1 VRRGD
6 KHERDLG
13 AYLDEVVYPA
23 LFSRLAEAFPAF
35 GWKRSGERGPWTATS
50 WPADFP
56 FPVEHKN
63 PDRLKVYATWK
74 NGTAHH
80 RIKVHGHGV
89 VRFLDLVNGG
99 QKPSGAEFLE
109 AVHVLCELAGVRF
122 PEREVS
128 EAEVERRQ
136 KVEARRS
143 ALEVVTEYAQETLFS
158 PAGKDALAYLT
169 EKRGF
174 TADEARGLG
183 LGFYDSVGK
192 ARRVLEA
199 AGVDLQAA
207 EDAGLLWPKL
217 EGYVLIPW
225 ADAMG
230 LPLTLY
236 GRWSTK
242 TPPEGRPKTLALPG
256 EGTKGSPLYFD
267 RARKAGH
274 RDLVAVEGVF
284 DAALLQA
291 RGDFRV
297 VAYVAAQFSQLQ
309 VETMVRYKV
318 RSVVVCPDPDGG
330 GDRGAL
336 SCVDALTKAGIEAYV
351 TPRLPDGLDPDEF
364 LLREGLDGWKAHVQA
379 AVSGAVYRAKVAI
392 GNVSPDG
399 PEVDRRQAVDAAL
412 SIVEGLRGPRA
423 SLDREDVL
431 LLTAEA
437 TGYTF
442 ETLGELAEDHAT
454 RHRKEETERTL
465 DAALREAQA
474 GREKGADA
482 LKVARTLT
490 DGLARLHAVVE
501 EPPPWFSVDRLE
513 RESGELPL
521 GKSSGWGPLDCLD
534 VRFNPG
540 ELALMAARTSHGKT
554 SALVNLLR
562 NWLRDTEGTDEV
574 FVFYSAEEPET
585 RIFHRLLALESVD
598 PESGGGWFPNTIRD
612 YLRSPRSLAYHPDP
626 RLLERARERVRS
638 WEDRLLVVNRPSWDA
653 GKLTAHARTVA
664 GEANLAAVLVDYL
677 QRIPAP
683 PGSHDRRDIEV
694 SAVGRAFKALSIDA
708 SCPVVVGAQINRE
721 AVPKDYAANLQGK
734 TYRDA
739 TTVIRTARPELHHL
753 REGGSEQEA
762 DLVLGLLNYA
772 ADYRTEAKATGEKA
786 APETTLFEV
795 GILKNRYGEVGRWA
809 GLVFEGRFNL
819 IREPHSHEDGDLQV
833 ETLRPWREQSGEVR
847 EENRAARLAAENER
861 TERERLRLQTAEA
874 RARTEEARTERK
886 KLSSKPKKPPTG
898 PEAKA

>member
-1 VRRGD
+1 MKR
-6 KHERDLG
+6 ERYSEDLNLF
-13 AYLDEVVYPA
+13 LDEVIYPA
-23 LFSRLAEAFPAF
+23 LFDRLPSAFPFF
-35 GWKRSGERGPWTATS
+35 GWRKSGSAWVATS

-56 FPVEHKN
+56 EPVEDPR
-63 PDRLKVYATWK
+63 PDRLMVYPDRPHWV
-74 NGTAHH
+74 
-80 RIKVHGHGV
+80 KVHGHAG

-99 QKPSGAEFLE
+99 RKPTGPEFLP
-109 AVHVLCELAGVRF
+109 AVRSLCDLAGVPF

-128 EAEVERRQ
+128 AEEVERRQ

-158 PAGKDALAYLT
+158 PAGKDALSFLT
-169 EKRGF
+169 KERGF
-174 TADEARGLG
+174 TVDEARGLG
-183 LGFYDSVGK
+183 LGFYDSVAKVRK
-192 ARRVLEA
+192 ALEA

-230 LPLTLY
+230 HPLTLY

-256 EGTKGSPLYFD
+256 EGTKSSPLYFD
-267 RARKAGH
+267 RARRAGH

-291 RGDFRV
+291 RGDSRV
-297 VAYVAAQFSQLQ
+297 VAYVAAQFSGGQ
-309 VETMVRYKV
+309 VETMTRHRV

-330 GDRGAL
+330 GDRGAH
-336 SCVDALTKAGIEAYV
+336 SSVDALTKAGIDARV

-364 LLREGLDGWKAHVQA
+364 LLRDGLEGWKAHVQA
-379 AVSGAVYRAKVAI
+379 AVSGTVYQARVAI
-392 GNVSPDG
+392 GNVTPDS
-399 PEVDRRQAVDAAL
+399 PEVDRRQAVYATL
-412 SIVEGLRGPRA
+412 SLVGSLRGPRA
-423 SLDREDVL
+423 GLDREDVL
-431 LLTAEA
+431 RLTAEA
-437 TGYTF
+437 TGYTY
-442 ETLGELAEDHAT
+442 EALEELAEDHAT
-454 RHRKEETERTL
+454 LRRKEETERTL
-465 DAALREAQA
+465 DRLVRDAQA
-474 GREKGADA
+474 GRAEGADA
-482 LKVARTLT
+482 LQVARQLT
-490 DGLARLHAVVE
+490 DGLSRLHAVVE

-513 RESGELPL
+513 RESRELPE
-521 GKSSGWGPLDCLD
+521 GKPSGWGPLDTLD

-540 ELALMAARTSHGKT
+540 ELALLAARTGHGKT
-554 SALVNLLR
+554 SVLVNLLR
-562 NWLRDTEGTDEV
+562 NWLRETEGTDEA

-598 PESGGGWFPNTIRD
+598 LTRGEGWFPNTVRD
-612 YLRSPRSLAYHPDP
+612 YLRSPGSLSFVPDP
-626 RLLERARERVRS
+626 RLLEAARERVRS
-638 WEDRLLVVNRPSWDA
+638 WEGRFLVVNRPGWDA
-653 GKLTAHARTVA
+653 EKLAAHARTVA
-664 GEANLAAVLVDYL
+664 GEKNLAGVFVDYL

-694 SAVGRAFKALSIDA
+694 SAVGRTFNALSIDA
-708 SCPVVVGAQINRE
+708 SCPVVVGAQMNRDSLPKNYSEDLRGKSYPE
-721 AVPKDYAANLQGK
+721 ATV
-734 TYRDA
+734 
-739 TTVIRTARPELHHL
+739 VIRGSRPELHHL